1 MQKRR
6 ALPNPV
12 SNQPENSNQ
21 MNIAI
26 RTGLLLTLGFLF
38 SCNGNQT
45 AQQQVMGPAPFPVVE
60 VPVRSVTAHNSFPA
74 RLEGIV
80 SSAVRA
86 KVAGYIT
93 EVFVDEGQSV
103 RKGAPLF
110 RLETQTLI
118 QDAGAARA
126 NVEAARIEV
135 NRLKPLVEKG
145 IVGQVQLETAQARL
159 AQAEAVYKSIG
170 ANIEYAT
177 IRSPVDGHVGAIN
190 FRQGALVSAGDPV
203 PLTTVANVERI
214 FAFFSMNERDYLDF
228 VKSTPGKTL
237 EEKIANFPPVQLRLV
252 NGDIYSDSGR
262 IETVTGQVNPSTGS
276 VAFRA
281 VFPNPDRLLADG
293 SSGVILIPRTYENMP
308 VVPEAATFEQQGITY
323 VFRVRGDTAIST
335 PLEVVDRVN
344 NLVVVSSGVSAG
356 DKIVASGVAKIRHN
370 TLIQPQPVPFDS
382 IAKELQ
388 AVFK

>member
-1 MQKRR
+1 
-6 ALPNPV
+6 
-12 SNQPENSNQ
+12 

-26 RTGLLLTLGFLF
+26 RTGLLLTLGFLI
-38 SCNGNQT
+38 SCNGNQP
-45 AQQQVMGPAPFPVVE
+45 AQQQAMGPAPFPVVE
-60 VPVRSVTAHNSFPA
+60 VPVRSVTAQRAFPA
-74 RLEGIV
+74 RLQGIV
-80 SSAVRA
+80 SSEVRA

-93 EVFVDEGQSV
+93 EVLVDEGQSV
-103 RKGAPLF
+103 KKGEPLF
-110 RLETQTLI
+110 RLETQTLT

-126 NVEAARIEV
+126 NVEAARVEV

-170 ANIEYAT
+170 ANIDYAT

-190 FRQGALVSAGDPV
+190 FRQGALVSAADPL
-203 PLTTVANVERI
+203 PLTTVAKTERI
-214 FAFFSMNERDYLDF
+214 YAFFSMNERDYLDF
-228 VKSTPGKTL
+228 IKSTPGKTL
-237 EEKIANFPPVQLRLV
+237 TEKIANFPPVQLRLV
-252 NGDIYSDSGR
+252 NDDIYTEPGR

-323 VFRVRGDTAIST
+323 VFRVRDDTAIST
-335 PLEVVDRVN
+335 PLEVADRAD
-344 NLVVVSSGVSAG
+344 NLVVVSSGVSPG
-356 DKIVASGVAKIRHN
+356 DKIVASGVAKLRHN
-370 TLIQPQPVPFDS
+370 TPIQPQPVPFDS
-382 IAKELQ
+382 VAKELQ

>member
-1 MQKRR
+1 
-6 ALPNPV
+6 
-12 SNQPENSNQ
+12 

-252 NGDIYSDSGR
+252 NGDIYSESGR

-335 PLEVVDRVN
+335 PLEVVDCVN

>member
-252 NGDIYSDSGR
+252 NGDIYSESGR